1 MSQASSPGRCCCPL
15 SLIRCGGPSAVRTR
29 TAAKRALSFPFVPVR
44 QLTVRHLALAS
55 MSSAAFDRISGTC
68 RCRGGPRYRL
78 TPPAS
83 NVQPSYNVCPTD
95 TVNVVTSFQDTRILQ
110 PMRWGLIPRWWSKPL
125 KDLMRLSTFNA
136 RVETVTTKPFF
147 RAAFKRTRCIIP
159 ASGYYEWQDTP
170 DGKQPHYFT
179 RTDGQVISF
188 AGLWDEWKDRATGE
202 MLKSCTM
209 IITEPNAMVA
219 QVHDRMPVLLA
230 PDQFTPW
237 LENEAG
243 LGILP
248 PAGAGGAWGWARDNR

>member
-1 MSQASSPGRCCCPL
+1 MCGRFTHRYTWADIHRL
-15 SLIRCGGPSAVRTR
+15 
-29 TAAKRALSFPFVPVR
+29 
-44 QLTVRHLALAS
+44 
-55 MSSAAFDRISGTC
+55 
-68 RCRGGPRYRL
+68 YRL
-78 TPPAS
+78 TSPAS

-95 TVNVVTSFQDTRILQ
+95 TVNVVTSSQDIRILQ

-125 KDLMRLSTFNA
+125 KELMRLSTFNA

-147 RAAFKRTRCIIP
+147 REAFKRTRCIIA

-170 DGKQPHYFT
+170 AGKQPHYFT

-188 AGLWDEWKDRATGE
+188 AGLWDEWKDRTSGE
-202 MLKSCTM
+202 TVKSCTM

-219 QVHDRMPVLLA
+219 EVHDRMPVVLE

-243 LGILP
+243 LEILR
-248 PAGAGGAWGWARDNR
+248 PAGEGVLERWPVSKRVNSSKAPKDDETLTQRVDVDAPQLQV